1 MPFYASHAPRTDKLS
16 GSFLT
21 PLGTPICRETD
32 GGPASHAKTLPPFH
46 GPVFAAIFSGLSPA
60 VTPRRSNCAAEEARK

>member
-32 GGPASHAKTLPPFH
+32 GGMGTQAK
-46 GPVFAAIFSGLSPA
+46 SLSP
-60 VTPRRSNCAAEEARK
+60 VCGPILAAKGFRLTHVMKPCRYLLLTREAWS